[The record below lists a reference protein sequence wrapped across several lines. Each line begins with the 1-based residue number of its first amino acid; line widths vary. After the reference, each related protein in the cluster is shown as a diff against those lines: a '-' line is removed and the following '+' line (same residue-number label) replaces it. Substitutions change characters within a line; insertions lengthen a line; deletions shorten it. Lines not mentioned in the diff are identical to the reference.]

1 MVHKMEP
8 IIRVEKIS
16 RTFQTNNGQV
26 EAVQDISFSIDQ
38 GEIFGI
44 IGLSGAG
51 KSTLVRCLNL
61 LEKPNEGNIY
71 IEGKNL
77 MELSEKELRKERQDI
92 GMIFQHFNLLMQRNV
107 LDNVCFPLEIAGV
120 SKKKARQRAMELLE
134 TVGLSEKAKAYP
146 SQLSGGQK
154 QRVAIARVLANNP
167 KILLCDEATS
177 ALDPQTTK
185 SILKLLKEI
194 NQKYGITIVVITH
207 EMAVIQEICSRV
219 AVLDHGK
226 LVEENTVEELF
237 RAPKTEE
244 AKKLILNEVKHIT
257 EMKGKRMIRVTFDG
271 KSAFEPMIGNVTLE
285 YKTPLN
291 ILYANTKTINGNAE
305 GEMILQLPESKEIA
319 DRMIAYFKEKELGV
333 EEVDNYV

>member
-1 MVHKMEP
+1 MEP
-8 IIRVEKIS
+8 IIRVENIS
-16 RTFQTNNGQV
+16 RTFQAGNGQV
-26 EAVQDISFSIDQ
+26 EAVKNISFAIEK

-61 LEKPNEGNIY
+61 LERPNEGSIF
-71 IEGKNL
+71 IDGKDMMNL
-77 MELSEKELRKERQDI
+77 SQAELRRERQDI

-107 LDNVCFPLEIAGV
+107 IDNICFPLEIAGV
-120 SKKKARQRAMELLE
+120 SRNDAKKRAEELLE
-134 TVGLSEKAKAYP
+134 IVGLSEKAKAYP
-146 SQLSGGQK
+146 AQLSGGQK

-185 SILKLLKEI
+185 SILKLVKEI
-194 NQKYGITIVVITH
+194 NRDYGITVIVITH

-219 AVLDHGK
+219 AVLDHGSM
-226 LVEENTVEELF
+226 VEEGTVEELF

-244 AKKLILNEVKHIT
+244 AKKLILNEFRHIK
-257 EMKGKRMIRVTFDG
+257 EMRSERMIRVTFG
-271 KSAFEPMIGNVTLE
+271 GSSAFEPFIGNAVLE

-305 GEMILQLPESKEIA
+305 GEMILQLPESKEVA
-319 DRMIAYFKEKELGV
+319 DRMIEYFRENNLGV
-333 EEVDNYV
+333 EEVDHYVG

>member
-1 MVHKMEP
+1 MEP
-8 IIRVEKIS
+8 IIRVENIS
-16 RTFQTNNGQV
+16 RTFQAGNGQV
-26 EAVQDISFSIDQ
+26 EAVKNIEK

-61 LEKPNEGNIY
+61 LERPNEGSIF
-71 IEGKNL
+71 IDGKDMMNL
-77 MELSEKELRKERQDI
+77 SQAELRRERQDI

-107 LDNVCFPLEIAGV
+107 IDNICFPLEIAGV
-120 SKKKARQRAMELLE
+120 SRNDAKKRAEELLE
-134 TVGLSEKAKAYP
+134 IVGLSEKAKAYP
-146 SQLSGGQK
+146 AQLSGGQK

-185 SILKLLKEI
+185 SILKLVKEI
-194 NQKYGITIVVITH
+194 NRDYGITVIVITH

-219 AVLDHGK
+219 AVLDHGSM
-226 LVEENTVEELF
+226 VEEGTVEELF

-244 AKKLILNEVKHIT
+244 AKKLILNEFRHIK
-257 EMKGKRMIRVTFDG
+257 EMRSERMIRVTFG
-271 KSAFEPMIGNVTLE
+271 GSSAFEPFIGNAVLE

-305 GEMILQLPESKEIA
+305 GEMILQLPESQEIA
-319 DRMIAYFKEKELGV
+319 DRMIEYFKENNLGV
-333 EEVDNYV
+333 EEVDHYVG

>member
-1 MVHKMEP
+1 MEP
-8 IIRVEKIS
+8 IIRVENIS
-16 RTFQTNNGQV
+16 RTFQAGNGQV
-26 EAVQDISFSIDQ
+26 EAVKNISFAIEK

-61 LEKPNEGNIY
+61 LERPNEGSIF
-71 IEGKNL
+71 IDGKDMMNL
-77 MELSEKELRKERQDI
+77 SQAELRRERQDI

-107 LDNVCFPLEIAGV
+107 IDNICFPLEIAGV
-120 SKKKARQRAMELLE
+120 SRGEARKRAEELLE
-134 TVGLSEKAKAYP
+134 IVGLSEKAKAYP
-146 SQLSGGQK
+146 AQLSGGQK

-185 SILKLLKEI
+185 SILKLIKEI
-194 NQKYGITIVVITH
+194 NRDYGITVIVITH

-219 AVLDHGK
+219 AVLDHGSM
-226 LVEENTVEELF
+226 VEEGTVEELF

-244 AKKLILNEVKHIT
+244 AKKLILNEFRHIK
-257 EMKGKRMIRVTFDG
+257 EMRSERMIRVTFG
-271 KSAFEPMIGNVTLE
+271 GSSAFEPFIGNAVLE

-305 GEMILQLPESKEIA
+305 GEMILQLPESQEIA
-319 DRMIAYFKEKELGV
+319 DRMIEYFKENNLGV
-333 EEVDNYV
+333 EEVDHYVG